1 MNFFNICKPDGSQ
14 GRSLQ
19 WVHGGAK
26 KLQTTCTKSNSLVKV
41 STNKIHRLYTYIY
54 NIMDPLISLWVKEL
68 KTFNYSFK
76 IKRLKR
82 WRSLTDWKRKK
93 PEEKER
99 KAETQRNVSDVERG
113 SGKVRLSN
121 MKRRKSCRWSRQM
134 EGWLLSARWP
144 QSSQALSLI
153 SLIPLHGLYLP
164 PRCSPPRHQSP
175 PPTLT
180 LKDFQLL

>member
-134 EGWLLSARWP
+134 EGWLLSALLADR
-144 QSSQALSLI
+144 S
-153 SLIPLHGLYLP
+153 PLRLFLLLAWFLCVVYIYLHAVRRP
-164 PRCSPPRHQSP
+164 DTSH
-175 PPTLT
+175 
-180 LKDFQLL
+180 LLQPWL